1 MSEGSKSE
9 SRGHVAGQI
18 KFLACVADDAHSRTA
33 AYFAGLRARNC
44 SGRVAILHVLPPPE
58 FQHWVAVGDLM
69 RDETREQAEEFLQ
82 QIAGEVYDRVNIMPE
97 YYLREGTIG
106 EEILHQ
112 LDEDPEIDM
121 LVVGAAP
128 VDHRGGTHIS
138 WLAGQLAGSL
148 NVPLIVVP
156 GNLTDG
162 QIENLT

>member
-9 SRGHVAGQI
+9 SRGHVAGHI

-33 AYFAGLRARNC
+33 AYFAGRRALNC

-69 RDETREQAEEFLQ
+69 RDETREEAEDFLQ
-82 QIAGEVYDRVNIMPE
+82 QIAGEIYDRVGIMPE
-97 YYLREGTIG
+97 YYLREGAIG

-112 LDEDPEIDM
+112 LDEDPGIDM

-128 VDHRGGTHIS
+128 ADQRGGKLIS

-156 GNLTDG
+156 GNLTNE